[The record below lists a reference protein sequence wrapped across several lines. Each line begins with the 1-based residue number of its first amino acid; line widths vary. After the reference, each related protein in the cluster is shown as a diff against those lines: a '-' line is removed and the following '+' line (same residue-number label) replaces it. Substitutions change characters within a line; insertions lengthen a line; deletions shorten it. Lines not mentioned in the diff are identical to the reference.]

1 MSDTGWPE
9 SVDVREVGPRDGLQ
23 IEAPISTADKIRLLD
38 RLVATGVRRI
48 EATSFVSPTA
58 VPSLADAAQVAEHV
72 LSLPGVQWSALV
84 AGPGGAR
91 RALAAGIT
99 DLQLVVSASDGHS
112 LANARRSTDQALAT
126 VAGISASVHDVGGR
140 CEAVVAVAWDCP
152 FDGRTPTART
162 VSVVERAVAL
172 GADAVCLADT
182 IGTASPARVTEL
194 VAAVGRAVPHV
205 PLGAHFHDT
214 RGMGIA
220 NALTAVRLGVT
231 SLDAS
236 IGGMGGCPFAPG
248 ASGNITTEELVYLLD
263 DAGVRTGIDLEA
275 ALDAARL
282 AQELVGHPLDSAL
295 LRAGGRSVP
304 SGPRDDTS

>member
-1 MSDTGWPE
+1 MSDSGWPE

-91 RALAAGIT
+91 RALAAGIV

-112 LANARRSTDQALAT
+112 LANARRSTDQALGT
-126 VAGISASVHDVGGR
+126 VAGITASVHDAGGR
-140 CEAVVAVAWDCP
+140 CEVVVAVAWDCP
-152 FDGRTPTART
+152 FDGPTPTART

-172 GADAVCLADT
+172 GADSVCLADT
-182 IGTASPARVTEL
+182 IGTASPARVSDL
-194 VAAVGRAVPHV
+194 VAAVRRAVPHV

-214 RGMGIA
+214 RGMGMA
-220 NALTAVRLGVT
+220 NALTAERLGVT

-263 DAGVRTGIDLEA
+263 DAGVRTGIDLGA

-304 SGPRDDTS
+304 SGRRDN

>member
-1 MSDTGWPE
+1 MRDTGWPA
-9 SVDVREVGPRDGLQ
+9 SVEVREVGPRDGLQ
-23 IEAPISTADKIRLLD
+23 IEAPISTADKIRLID
-38 RLVATGVRRI
+38 RLVTTGVRRI

-58 VPSLADAAQVAEHV
+58 VPSLADAAEVAAHV
-72 LSLPGVQWSALV
+72 LTLPGVEWSALV

-99 DLQLVVSASDGHS
+99 HLQLVVSAADGHS
-112 LANARRSTDQALAT
+112 LANARRSTDVALGT
-126 VAGISASVHDVGGR
+126 VAGIAASVHDAGGR
-140 CEAVVAVAWDCP
+140 CEVVVAVAWDCP
-152 FDGRTPTART
+152 FDGPTPTARA
-162 VSVVERAVAL
+162 VSVVERAVDF

-182 IGTASPARVTEL
+182 IGTASPARVSEL

-263 DAGVRTGIDLEA
+263 DAGVHTGIDLEA

-304 SGPRDDTS
+304 SGPRD